1 MIKMLHL
8 LVKEANILI
17 RTFDNRKFSKHSKNK
32 IKDNNNNN
40 NNNNKISFDI
50 INNNIHTI
58 CQQLLIDCKFI
69 LRLYNRN
76 RHLFTL
82 IIFNIDDYLRRL
94 RENYYYYN
102 FYINYKKDIEISKES
117 IENGDIFDDNKDN
130 QNNNQQ
136 QWKSLESFY
145 NLMKECNGVRNLCIK
160 ICIRHHLSRLAF
172 EILTFT
178 IPIIAFAA
186 IIALSRILLEQY
198 SNYIVNMLYSL
209 TLSIVILPFVVF
221 FFRSLVI
228 FYIINSQNARPFS
241 IY

>member
-32 IKDNNNNN
+32 IKD